1 MAPRVLVDATA
12 VPADRGGLGRYIDGL
27 LPALAEA
34 GADLG
39 IACQRPDADR
49 LSRLAPAATVL
60 PAPSNISH
68 RPERLAWEQEGLPA
82 LAQQIGADVIHCPF
96 YSMPAASPVPVVVTI
111 HDASVF
117 HNPAYYADER
127 AEFYRRATRS
137 SLELATRFLVPSRAT
152 RDELVRLFD
161 ADPARVDVAYHGID
175 TTMFRPPTDAERDRV
190 AQRLG
195 LHGMPYVGSLGE
207 MSSRKNIPELIRG
220 WVLAASEMDEPPAL
234 VLAGSSTPDPAVVEA
249 VNEVPPGLRL
259 VRPGY
264 LRAGDLPGFMGGAT
278 VMAFPSRSEGFGFP
292 TLEAMACG
300 AAVLIARRLS
310 LPEVGGEAAA
320 YTEPDADCIARNLR
334 RLLEDEDRRRS
345 LSEAATARSQLFSWS
360 KSAQIHLETYARAA
374 GVASSSEAGDP
385 SSARPQAG

>member
-39 IACQRPDADR
+39 IVCQRADADR
-49 LSRLAPAATVL
+49 LSRLAPAATVH
-60 PAPSNISH
+60 PAPSNVNH

-82 LAQQIGADVIHCPF
+82 LAGQISADVIHCPF
-96 YSMPAASPVPVVVTI
+96 YTMPANSPVPVVVTI

-117 HNPAYYADER
+117 QNPDFYDDER
-127 AEFYRRATRS
+127 AEFFRRATRT
-137 SLELATRFLVPSRAT
+137 SLENAARFIVPSRAT
-152 RDELVRLFD
+152 RDELVRMLD
-161 ADPARVDVAYHGID
+161 ADASRVDVAYHGID
-175 TTMFRPPTDAERDRV
+175 TAVFRPPTDAEREKV

-195 LHGMPYVGSLGE
+195 LHGQPYVGSLGE
-207 MSSRKNIPELIRG
+207 MSRRKNIPELIRG
-220 WVLAASEMDEPPAL
+220 WVMAASEMSEPPAL
-234 VLAGSSTPDPAVVEA
+234 VLAGSSTADPAILDA
-249 VNEVPPGLRL
+249 VNEVPAGLRL
-259 VRPGY
+259 IRPGF

-300 AAVLIARRLS
+300 AAVLIARALS

-320 YTEPDADCIARNLR
+320 YTEPDADCIARNLK
-334 RLLEDEDRRRS
+334 RLLEDPERRAS
-345 LSEAATARSQLFSWS
+345 LSKAAHERSQLFSWS
-360 KSAQIHLETYARAA
+360 SSAQIHLDTYARAA
-374 GVASSSEAGDP
+374 GAVAP
-385 SSARPQAG
+385 SN

>member
-39 IACQRPDADR
+39 IACQRADADR
-49 LSRLAPAATVL
+49 LSRLAPTATVL
-60 PAPSNISH
+60 PAPSNVNH

-82 LAQQIGADVIHCPF
+82 LAEQMGAEVIHCPF
-96 YSMPAASPVPVVVTI
+96 YSMPASSPVPVVVTI

-117 HNPAYYADER
+117 HNPEFYDDER
-127 AEFYRRATRS
+127 AEFYRRATRA
-137 SLELATRFLVPSRAT
+137 SLEQAARFIVPSRAT
-152 RDELVRLFD
+152 RDELVRMLD

-175 TTMFRPPTDAERDRV
+175 ASVFRPPTNLERERV
-190 AQRLG
+190 VQRLG
-195 LHGMPYVGSLGE
+195 LHGAAYVGSLGE
-207 MSSRKNIPELIRG
+207 MSRRKNIPELIRG

-234 VLAGSSTPDPAVVEA
+234 VLAGSATADPAILDA
-249 VNEVPPGLRL
+249 VAEVPSGLRL
-259 VRPGY
+259 IRPGY
-264 LRAGDLPGFMGGAT
+264 LRAADLPGFMGGAT
-278 VMAFPSRSEGFGFP
+278 VMVFPSRTEGFGFP

-320 YTEPDADCIARNLR
+320 YTEPDAECIARNLK
-334 RLLEDEDRRRS
+334 RLLEDPERRRS
-345 LSEAATARSQLFSWS
+345 LSEAAHARSQLFSWS
-360 KSAQIHLETYARAA
+360 SSAQIHLETYARAA
-374 GVASSSEAGDP
+374 GAVAP
-385 SSARPQAG
+385 SS

>member
-39 IACQRPDADR
+39 IACQRADADR

-60 PAPSNISH
+60 PAPSNVSH

-82 LAQQIGADVIHCPF
+82 LAEQIGADVIHCPF
-96 YSMPAASPVPVVVTI
+96 YSMPANSRVPVVVTI

-117 HNPAYYADER
+117 HNPEYYDDER
-127 AEFYRRATRS
+127 AEFYRRATRL
-137 SLELATRFLVPSRAT
+137 SLENAARFIVPSRAT
-152 RDELVRLFD
+152 RDELVRMLD
-161 ADPARVDVAYHGID
+161 ADPSRVDVAYHGID
-175 TTMFRPPTDAERDRV
+175 TTIFRPPTDLERERV
-190 AQRLG
+190 VQRLG
-195 LHGMPYVGSLGE
+195 LHGAAYVGSLGE
-207 MSSRKNIPELIRG
+207 MSRRKNIPELIRG
-220 WVLAASEMDEPPAL
+220 WVLAASDMAEPPAL
-234 VLAGSSTPDPAVVEA
+234 VLAGSSTADPAVLQA
-249 VNEVPPGLRL
+249 VADVPSGLRL
-259 VRPGY
+259 IRPGY

-278 VMAFPSRSEGFGFP
+278 VMVFPSRSEGFGFP

-320 YTEPDADCIARNLR
+320 YTEPDADCIGRNLA
-334 RLLEDEDRRRS
+334 RLLQDPERRRS
-345 LSEAATARSQLFSWS
+345 LSEAAHERSKLFSWS
-360 KSAQIHLETYARAA
+360 SSAQVHLETYARAA
-374 GVASSSEAGDP
+374 GAIAP
-385 SSARPQAG
+385 SS

>member
-1 MAPRVLVDATA
+1 VLVDATA

-39 IACQRPDADR
+39 IACQRADADR
-49 LSRLAPAATVL
+49 LSRMAPAATVL
-60 PAPSNISH
+60 PAPSNVSH

-82 LAQQIGADVIHCPF
+82 LAEQINADVIHCPF
-96 YSMPAASPVPVVVTI
+96 YSMPASSPVPVVVTI

-117 HNPAYYADER
+117 HNPEYYDDER
-127 AEFYRRATRS
+127 AEFYRRATRL
-137 SLELATRFLVPSRAT
+137 SLEHAARFIVPSRAT
-152 RDELVRLFD
+152 RDELVRMLD

-175 TTMFRPPTDAERDRV
+175 TTIFRPPTELERERV
-190 AQRLG
+190 VQRLG
-195 LHGMPYVGSLGE
+195 LHGAPYVGSLGE
-207 MSSRKNIPELIRG
+207 MSRRKNIPELIRG
-220 WVLAASEMDEPPAL
+220 WVLAASDLAEPPAL
-234 VLAGSSTPDPAVVEA
+234 VLAGSSTADPAVMQA
-249 VNEVPPGLRL
+249 VADVPSGLRL
-259 VRPGY
+259 IRPGY

-320 YTEPDADCIARNLR
+320 YTEPDADCIGRNLS
-334 RLLEDEDRRRS
+334 RLLQDPERRRA
-345 LSEAATARSQLFSWS
+345 LSDAAHARSQMFSWS
-360 KSAQIHLETYARAA
+360 SSAQIHLETYARAA
-374 GVASSSEAGDP
+374 GAIAP
-385 SSARPQAG
+385 SS